1 MLRSWTGDDFEN
13 LMYQM
18 GLLFVRWP
26 QIPKSQ
32 FHKCHVTN
40 TLQDIPSV
48 PYELY
53 ENLFS
58 YFLMIQ

>member
-1 MLRSWTGDDFEN
+1 MLGSRTGDDFEN
-13 LMYQM
+13 LMYKM
-18 GLLFVRWP
+18 GLLFARWP

-32 FHKCHVTN
+32 FHKFHITN
-40 TLQDIPSV
+40 TLQDIPRV